1 MGSTI
6 EPGMALCQSR
16 YRNQVRPEDRIAS
29 VLIAKA
35 IVEQAESWVASWTVD
50 EVGAVAGGLC
60 SRETDWCDGCL
71 ATLQVSRMSTGGF
84 FHIDFREHPAL
95 GIAVTTLDCRIGEDR
110 LQTTTTG
117 DRSPWLALSIN
128 TEAVAGVNFRDAN
141 LLYETCI
148 AGRVG
153 QNRAL
158 VV

>member
-1 MGSTI
+1 MKQQVQVLVGVDDGTDT
-6 EPGMALCQSR
+6 GLLLCVSEGVWR
-16 YRNQVRPEDRIAS
+16 
-29 VLIAKA
+29 
-35 IVEQAESWVASWTVD
+35 
-50 EVGAVAGGLC
+50 
-60 SRETDWCDGCL
+60 DGRL
-71 ATLQVSRMSTGGF
+71 ATLQVSRMSSRGL

-117 DRSPWLALSIN
+117 DRSPRLALSIN
-128 TEAVAGVNFRDAN
+128 TEAVAAVNFRDAN

-153 QNRAL
+153 QNRSL